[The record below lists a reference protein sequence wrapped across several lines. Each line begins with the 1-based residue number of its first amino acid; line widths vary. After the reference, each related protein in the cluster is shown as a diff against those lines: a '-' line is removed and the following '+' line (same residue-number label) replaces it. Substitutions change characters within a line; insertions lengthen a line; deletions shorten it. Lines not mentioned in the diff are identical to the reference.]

1 MPNGIRALAARALRP
16 AVQARGHRILRKRQS
31 LVTRE
36 LDNTA
41 ALERFAEG
49 APLPTG
55 YGAGGNERVIEI
67 PWLLAQR
74 PHGKMLDAGSALNHT
89 EYLDHL
95 QPSLDD
101 LHIVT
106 LVYEGSASPERGIS
120 YVYADLRSLPY
131 EDECFDTIA
140 SISTLEHV
148 GMDNTGYGSDAPA
161 SSDPA
166 HEVDLAVAELARVL
180 KRGGRLLVTV
190 PYGRHEDHPTFR
202 QFDRHDLGR
211 LVAAAA
217 PSQTAISVYRDR
229 GDGWE
234 LTDLDEASDASY
246 RTDFAA
252 EAVACVCL
260 TR

>member
-1 MPNGIRALAARALRP
+1 MPNGTRALAARALRP
-16 AVQARGHRILRKRQS
+16 AIQARANRILRRRQA

-36 LDNTA
+36 LSNAD
-41 ALERFAEG
+41 ALERLAAA

-89 EYLDHL
+89 EYLDQL
-95 QPSLDD
+95 QPSLEA

-106 LVYEGSASPERGIS
+106 LVYEGAASPERDIS
-120 YVYADLRSLPY
+120 YVYADLRALPY
-131 EDECFDTIA
+131 ADEYFDTIA
-140 SISTLEHV
+140 CISTLEHV
-148 GMDNTGYGSDAPA
+148 GMDNTGYGSDAPP

-166 HEVDLAVAELARVL
+166 REVDLAVAELARVL
-180 KRGGRLLVTV
+180 KKGGRLFVTV

-202 QFDRHDLGR
+202 QFDRHDLER
-211 LVAAAA
+211 LVAAAEPA
-217 PSQTAISVYRDR
+217 RTAISVYRDR
-229 GDGWE
+229 GDGWA
-234 LTDLDEASDASY
+234 LSDLEEASDASY

-252 EAVACVCL
+252 EAVACISL

>member
-16 AVQARGHRILRKRQS
+16 AVQARARRILRKRQS

-41 ALERFAEG
+41 ALECFAEA

-55 YGAGGNERVIEI
+55 YGTGANERVIEI

-74 PHGKMLDAGSALNHT
+74 PRGKMLDAGSALNHT

-140 SISTLEHV
+140 SISTLEHI

-180 KRGGRLLVTV
+180 KKGGRLFVTV

-202 QFDRHDLGR
+202 QFDRHDLER
-211 LVAAAA
+211 LVAAAD

-234 LTDLDEASDASY
+234 LTDLDEASAASY